1 MHVDLAELLH
11 HLHDLF
17 FLYLQQSPF
26 ATGAGAG
33 AAELDRLRIEH
44 SHLVLVVEAVED
56 LFRFQTEQLFI
67 LDGAGELG
75 QVFEIVAVILA
86 LGGQLLQQDAG
97 GARLTLVVAG
107 ADPQLGRQLFGLG
120 SSAPGSQPGCRRPA
134 L

>member
-1 MHVDLAELLH
+1 M
-11 HLHDLF
+11 
-17 FLYLQQSPF
+17 
-26 ATGAGAG
+26 
-33 AAELDRLRIEH
+33 
-44 SHLVLVVEAVED
+44 VEAVED

-75 QVFEIVAVILA
+75 QVLEIVAVILA

-120 SSAPGSQPGCRRPA
+120 EVVFQAAGQVSASSAMMP
-134 L
+134 